1 LLSGACVVPQPTFL
15 LQTSKAFDDEI
26 PANICNSIAQKHDPI
41 YLFRANDFS
50 RSGIRYT
57 RLRSM

>member
-1 LLSGACVVPQPTFL
+1 MVPQPTFL